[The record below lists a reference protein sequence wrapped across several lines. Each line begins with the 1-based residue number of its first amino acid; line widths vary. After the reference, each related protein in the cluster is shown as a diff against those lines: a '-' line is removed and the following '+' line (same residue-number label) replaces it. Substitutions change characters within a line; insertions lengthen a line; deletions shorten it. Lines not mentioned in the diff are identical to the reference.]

1 MGGFSL
7 NYYPL
12 APEICLLIFV
22 SISELNMNSNNRY
35 LSESVD
41 DDQFLRHPRAG
52 SSGYILSNQYNQ
64 LNSHNQPAR
73 PSPSLQ
79 QQQTNNSLEQQRQ
92 ALAQRRREVEDRT
105 LASSEVSLGLL
116 YESEKVGAATALE
129 MSRQKEQLLNT
140 ETKLDEIN
148 SSLRQSEKHIQG
160 IRSVFGS
167 IRNYFSGQPASA
179 SAAPG
184 TTQAQLPPAGNRNIS
199 SSASAGSGLAQ
210 GRQASFND
218 FNNRVSQTGQA
229 QQSATQQYNAVDE
242 QLDRNLDDMA
252 SSLARLKGLAQG
264 LNTELDDHNQ
274 IIERVHDKAE
284 VVGFKVDKQ
293 NKEMGRILKK

>member
-1 MGGFSL
+1 
-7 NYYPL
+7 
-12 APEICLLIFV
+12 
-22 SISELNMNSNNRY
+22 MNSNNRY

-52 SSGYILSNQYNQ
+52 SSGYILSSQYNQ

-73 PSPSLQ
+73 PQPSQQ

-116 YESEKVGAATALE
+116 YESEKVGAATAVE

-167 IRNYFSGQPASA
+167 IRNYFSGQSASA
-179 SAAPG
+179 SAPG
-184 TTQAQLPPAGNRNIS
+184 SGQAQLPPGGNRNLS
-199 SSASAGSGLAQ
+199 ASASAGSGLGQQ
-210 GRQASFND
+210 GRQADFND
-218 FNNRVSQTGQA
+218 FNNRVSQVGQA
-229 QQSATQQYNAVDE
+229 TKQVPAGQSYNAVDE

-252 SSLARLKGLAQG
+252 NSLARLKGLAQG

>member
-1 MGGFSL
+1 
-7 NYYPL
+7 
-12 APEICLLIFV
+12 
-22 SISELNMNSNNRY
+22 MNSNNRY

-73 PSPSLQ
+73 PPPSQQ

-92 ALAQRRREVEDRT
+92 VLAQRRREVEDRT

-116 YESEKVGAATALE
+116 YESEKVGAATAVE

-184 TTQAQLPPAGNRNIS
+184 TSQAQLPPAGNRNIS
-199 SSASAGSGLAQ
+199 SSASAGSGLGQGLGQ

-229 QQSATQQYNAVDE
+229 QHSATQQYNAVDE

-293 NKEMGRILKK
+293 NKDMGRILKK

>member
-1 MGGFSL
+1 
-7 NYYPL
+7 
-12 APEICLLIFV
+12 
-22 SISELNMNSNNRY
+22 MNSNNRY
-35 LSESVD
+35 FSESVD

-64 LNSHNQPAR
+64 LNSHHQQAR
-73 PSPSLQ
+73 PPPSQQQQQ

-116 YESEKVGAATALE
+116 YESEKVGAATAVE

-167 IRNYFSGQPASA
+167 IRNYFSGQSASA
-179 SAAPG
+179 SAASGSSP
-184 TTQAQLPPAGNRNIS
+184 APLPPGGNRNLS
-199 SSASAGSGLAQ
+199 ASASAGSGLGQQ
-210 GRQASFND
+210 GRQAEFND
-218 FNNRVSQTGQA
+218 FNNRVSQAGTARQQQVQAGQN
-229 QQSATQQYNAVDE
+229 YNAVDE

-252 SSLARLKGLAQG
+252 HSLARLKGLAQG

>member
-1 MGGFSL
+1 
-7 NYYPL
+7 
-12 APEICLLIFV
+12 
-22 SISELNMNSNNRY
+22 MNSNNRY

-52 SSGYILSNQYNQ
+52 SSGYILSSQYNQ

-73 PSPSLQ
+73 PQPSQQ

-116 YESEKVGAATALE
+116 YESEKVGAATAVE

-167 IRNYFSGQPASA
+167 IRNYFSGQSASA
-179 SAAPG
+179 SAASGSSP
-184 TTQAQLPPAGNRNIS
+184 APLPPGGNRNLS
-199 SSASAGSGLAQ
+199 ASASAGSGLGQQ
-210 GRQASFND
+210 GRQAEFND
-218 FNNRVSQTGQA
+218 FNNRVSQAGTARQQQVQAGQN
-229 QQSATQQYNAVDE
+229 YNAVDE

-264 LNTELDDHNQ
+264 LNTELVDHNQ

-284 VVGFKVDKQ
+284 VVGFKVDKP

>member
-1 MGGFSL
+1 
-7 NYYPL
+7 
-12 APEICLLIFV
+12 
-22 SISELNMNSNNRY
+22 MNSNNRY

-52 SSGYILSNQYNQ
+52 SSGYILSSQYNQ

-73 PSPSLQ
+73 PPPSQQ

-116 YESEKVGAATALE
+116 YESEKVGAATAVE

-167 IRNYFSGQPASA
+167 IRNYFSGQSASA
-179 SAAPG
+179 SAPG
-184 TTQAQLPPAGNRNIS
+184 SGPAQLPPGGNRNLS
-199 SSASAGSGLAQ
+199 ASASAGSGLGQQ
-210 GRQASFND
+210 GRQADFND
-218 FNNRVSQTGQA
+218 FNNRVSQASQATKQVPAGQ
-229 QQSATQQYNAVDE
+229 SYNAVDE

-252 SSLARLKGLAQG
+252 NSLARLKGLAQG

>member
-1 MGGFSL
+1 
-7 NYYPL
+7 
-12 APEICLLIFV
+12 
-22 SISELNMNSNNRY
+22 MNSNNRY

-52 SSGYILSNQYNQ
+52 SSGYILSSQYNQ

-73 PSPSLQ
+73 PPPSQQ

-116 YESEKVGAATALE
+116 YESEKVGAATAVE

-167 IRNYFSGQPASA
+167 IRNYFSGQSASA
-179 SAAPG
+179 SASPGPG
-184 TTQAQLPPAGNRNIS
+184 TSQAQLPPGGNRNIS
-199 SSASAGSGLAQ
+199 SSASAGSGLGQSLGQ

-218 FNNRVSQTGQA
+218 FNNRVSQAGQPA
-229 QQSATQQYNAVDE
+229 SQTYNAVDE

-252 SSLARLKGLAQG
+252 TSLARLKGLAQG

>member
-1 MGGFSL
+1 
-7 NYYPL
+7 
-12 APEICLLIFV
+12 
-22 SISELNMNSNNRY
+22 MNSNNRY

-73 PSPSLQ
+73 PPPSQQ

-92 ALAQRRREVEDRT
+92 ALAQRRREGEDRT

-116 YESEKVGAATALE
+116 YESEKVGAATAVE

-167 IRNYFSGQPASA
+167 IRNYFSGQSASA
-179 SAAPG
+179 SAASGSSP
-184 TTQAQLPPAGNRNIS
+184 APLPPGGNRNLS
-199 SSASAGSGLAQ
+199 ASASAGSGLGQ
-210 GRQASFND
+210 GQPGPGQANFND
-218 FNNRVSQTGQA
+218 FNNRVSQAG
-229 QQSATQQYNAVDE
+229 SATQQVSAGHQHYNAVDA